1 MENKMYTVPFET
13 VVKGTCNIS
22 APTRNVAEMKL
33 QDMLKSNGLD
43 ATLSQCD
50 SYEDKITFLPR
61 KSSNEPLETYLK
73 TLHFPSEVVAAI
85 DNYINGEE
93 KLIGELFWK
102 VHFPNQYFIEL
113 ILHPADAEHENHV
126 WSEGKLFAPVRSHDE
141 ICFAQVDGVE
151 VSLEMTHITGE
162 WNFGVSGASYHLEVI
177 EDDSQKAEHKYS
189 KGLCEGFD
197 EERLATHPVKGCS
210 ACPMAGHIELPEC
223 PDAYSANSPKC
234 NLYSNE
240 KLGESYDNKKY
251 ACYRDEQADIDGKH
265 EMEIRAKEAAEKFYA
280 AFYSQDFYNPKTE
293 EYAFLY
299 NDDGA
304 IAVYH
309 LNEKQAKKCSADA
322 KKSGEYW
329 GGLLGPGGQ
338 IFDDGYEWCLDAMK
352 RTLFEDWIDCRD
364 YPLPFDTVIDK
375 NGKKKFSSRKAALDY
390 ARNLK
395 KNECEIVEVTEDG
408 ESFPAFLSST
418 SIPLE
423 NRLRNPIEEATRE
436 FLIELGFNEGNAEE
450 LAMEIGA
457 ELSSDLVKKIEER
470 AHAKI
475 LCRYDDY

>member
-1 MENKMYTVPFET
+1 MENKMYTVSFEA

-22 APTRNVAEMKL
+22 APTRNEAEMKL

-50 SYEDKITFLPR
+50 SYEDKITFLPK
-61 KSSNEPLETYLK
+61 KSSNEPLETYFE
-73 TLHFPSEVVAAI
+73 TLHLPSEVVAAI

-93 KLIGELFWK
+93 ELIDELSWE
-102 VHFPNQYFIEL
+102 VHFPNQYLIEL
-113 ILHPADAEHENHV
+113 ILHPADGEHENHV
-126 WSEGKLFAPVRSHDE
+126 WSEGKLFAFTRTPVENYFALVDE
-141 ICFAQVDGVE
+141 VE

-162 WNFGVSGASYHLEVI
+162 WNFGVPGASYHLDVI
-177 EDDSQKAEHKYS
+177 EDDSPKTQHEYDE
-189 KGLCEGFD
+189 GLCEAYD
-197 EERLATHPVKGCS
+197 EERLAR
-210 ACPMAGHIELPEC
+210 A
-223 PDAYSANSPKC
+223 
-234 NLYSNE
+234 
-240 KLGESYDNKKY
+240 
-251 ACYRDEQADIDGKH
+251 RDEQADIDGQA
-265 EMEIRAKEAAEKFYA
+265 EMEFRAEVAADKFYA
-280 AFYSQDFYNPKTE
+280 AFYSRDFYNPRTE

-352 RTLFEDWIDCRD
+352 RTSFKDWLDCRD

-390 ARNLK
+390 AENLK
-395 KNECEIVEVTEDG
+395 KNECEIVEVTEDD

-423 NRLRNPIEEATRE
+423 TRLRNPIEEATRE
-436 FLIELGFNEGNAEE
+436 FLIELGFNEDNAED
-450 LAMEIGA
+450 LATEIGA

-470 AHAKI
+470 AHVKI
-475 LCRYDDY
+475 LCRYDNF